1 MPRDQRDL
9 LQVLKAELEFLE
21 KGGYASQQVAS
32 WRAPFIF
39 EDSPSCFGHIA
50 GPEHSCSDCVL
61 INLVPAKSR
70 TECVPCRH
78 IPITTDGATID
89 SLYRSGTQRELEW
102 ALDKWLRSKIKELEQ
117 ERTRTAKA
125 S

>member
-9 LQVLKAELEFLE
+9 LQVLKSELDFLE
-21 KGGYASQQVAS
+21 KGGYASPQVSS

-39 EDSPSCFGHIA
+39 EDSPSCFGHVV
-50 GPEHSCSDCVL
+50 GPQHSCTDCVL
-61 INLVPAKSR
+61 INLVPPQSR
-70 TECVPCRH
+70 AECVPCRH
-78 IPITTDGATID
+78 IPITPEGATID

-102 ALDKWLRSKIKELEQ
+102 ALDKWLRFKIKELEGDQ
-117 ERTRTAKA
+117 AQRAKA